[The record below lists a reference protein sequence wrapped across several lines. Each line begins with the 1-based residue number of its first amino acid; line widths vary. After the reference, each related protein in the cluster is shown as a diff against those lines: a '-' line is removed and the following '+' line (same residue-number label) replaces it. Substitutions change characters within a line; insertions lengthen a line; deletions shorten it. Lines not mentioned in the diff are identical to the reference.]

1 MKKSK
6 TYICIDF
13 KTFFASVECVE
24 RGLDPF
30 KTNLV
35 VADPSRGNGA
45 ICLAVSPRMKEIGVK
60 NRCRIYEIPNNIKYI
75 TALPRMKK
83 YIEYAANIY
92 AIYLKYIAKEDIHV
106 YSIDESFMDV
116 TKYLPMYKLTAEQ
129 LAQNILN
136 DVLKN
141 TGISASVGIGTNM
154 FLTKIALDILAKHS
168 LNNIAY
174 LDEQLYKD
182 KLWNHRPITDFW
194 QIGRGISTRL
204 EKYNIFDMEGITKIN
219 QEILYKEFG
228 INAEYLIDHAWG
240 KEPCTIAQ
248 IKAYQPVANSLSTNQ
263 VLFKDYNFNQTF
275 LVLKEMVDLMCLQL
289 VDKNLVSDK
298 ISLSIGYS
306 KDIIKSSGG
315 TVKMTVR
322 TNSHLLIL
330 PYFIDLFNKTTSKKH
345 FIRTIG
351 IGFNNVV
358 SDEYEQFDL
367 FTDYKSVEKEKR
379 IQNTINL
386 IKNRYGK
393 NSIVKAIDLD
403 EDATTIKR
411 NKLVGGHNAE

>member
-240 KEPCTIAQ
+240 KEPCTI
-248 IKAYQPVANSLSTNQ
+248 
-263 VLFKDYNFNQTF
+263 
-275 LVLKEMVDLMCLQL
+275 E
-289 VDKNLVSDK
+289 
-298 ISLSIGYS
+298 IGRAH
-306 KDIIKSSGG
+306 
-315 TVKMTVR
+315 V
-322 TNSHLLIL
+322 
-330 PYFIDLFNKTTSKKH
+330 
-345 FIRTIG
+345 
-351 IGFNNVV
+351 
-358 SDEYEQFDL
+358 
-367 FTDYKSVEKEKR
+367 
-379 IQNTINL
+379 
-386 IKNRYGK
+386 
-393 NSIVKAIDLD
+393 
-403 EDATTIKR
+403 
-411 NKLVGGHNAE
+411 

>member
-367 FTDYKSVEKEKR
+367 FTNHKSVEKEKR

>member
-1 MKKSK
+1 M
-6 TYICIDF
+6 
-13 KTFFASVECVE
+13 
-24 RGLDPF
+24 L
-30 KTNLV
+30 
-35 VADPSRGNGA
+35 
-45 ICLAVSPRMKEIGVK
+45 
-60 NRCRIYEIPNNIKYI
+60 
-75 TALPRMKK
+75 
-83 YIEYAANIY
+83 
-92 AIYLKYIAKEDIHV
+92 
-106 YSIDESFMDV
+106 
-116 TKYLPMYKLTAEQ
+116 
-129 LAQNILN
+129 
-136 DVLKN
+136 
-141 TGISASVGIGTNM
+141 
-154 FLTKIALDILAKHS
+154 
-168 LNNIAY
+168 
-174 LDEQLYKD
+174 
-182 KLWNHRPITDFW
+182 
-194 QIGRGISTRL
+194 
-204 EKYNIFDMEGITKIN
+204 
-219 QEILYKEFG
+219 
-228 INAEYLIDHAWG
+228 
-240 KEPCTIAQ
+240 
-248 IKAYQPVANSLSTNQ
+248 
-263 VLFKDYNFNQTF
+263 KDYNFNQTF

-367 FTDYKSVEKEKR
+367 FTNHKSVEKEKR

>member
-1 MKKSK
+1 MKKNK

-30 KTNLV
+30 TTNLV
-35 VADPSRGNGA
+35 VADPTRGNGA
-45 ICLAVSPRMKEIGVK
+45 ICLAVSPRMKKIGVK
-60 NRCRIYEIPNNIKYI
+60 NRCRIYEIPANIKYI

-92 AIYLKYIAKEDIHV
+92 AIYLKYISKEDIHV
-106 YSIDESFMDV
+106 YSIDESFIDV
-116 TKYLPMYKLTAEQ
+116 TKYLPLYKLTAEE
-129 LAQNILN
+129 LTEKILD
-136 DVLKN
+136 DVFQT
-141 TGISASVGIGTNM
+141 TGISASVGIGSNL

-168 LNNIAY
+168 PNSVAFLNEE
-174 LDEQLYKD
+174 LFKE
-182 KLWNHRPITDFW
+182 KLWNHKPLTDFW
-194 QIGRGISTRL
+194 QIGKGISTRL
-204 EKYNIFDMEGITKIN
+204 AKYNIYDMEGITKID
-219 QEILYKEFG
+219 QETLYKEFG

-240 KEPCTIAQ
+240 REPCTIAQ
-248 IKAYQPVANSLSTNQ
+248 IKAYKPVANSLSTNQ
-263 VLFKDYNFNQTF
+263 VLFKDYNFKQAF

-289 VDKNLVSDK
+289 VDKNLVSDN

-315 TVKMTVR
+315 TVKMTVK

-330 PYFIDLFNKTTSKKH
+330 PFFIDLFNKTTNKTH

-367 FTDYKSVEKEKR
+367 FTDHESIKKEKK
-379 IQNTINL
+379 IQNTINM
-386 IKNRYGK
+386 IKNRFGK
-393 NSIVKAIDLD
+393 NSIVKAMDLD

>member
-1 MKKSK
+1 VKKSK